1 MHDVKKFS
9 KFVLS
14 VSLFVASAS
23 SAFAAEFRKFDPSA
37 FAAAQAQG
45 RPILVD
51 VKAWWCPVCASQ
63 GRTIKRVANSAQY
76 NNLIVFNVNYD
87 KQKNVLRDLAVTKQA
102 TLIAFRGSRQ
112 TGRLDF
118 VTDKAR
124 IEALIAST
132 LN

>member
-1 MHDVKKFS
+1 MNRFRKIA
-9 KFVLS
+9 LAAA
-14 VSLFVASAS
+14 VALGSIAP
-23 SAFAAEFRKFDPSA
+23 AHAAEERTFDAAS

-63 GRTIKRVANSAQY
+63 SRSIKRTTAAATY
-76 NNLIVFNVNYD
+76 NTLIIFNVNYD
-87 KQKNVLRDLAVTKQA
+87 KQKDVLRRFNVTKQA
-102 TLIAFRGSRQ
+102 TLIGFHGTRQ

-124 IEALIAST
+124 IEALLAST
-132 LN
+132 LQ